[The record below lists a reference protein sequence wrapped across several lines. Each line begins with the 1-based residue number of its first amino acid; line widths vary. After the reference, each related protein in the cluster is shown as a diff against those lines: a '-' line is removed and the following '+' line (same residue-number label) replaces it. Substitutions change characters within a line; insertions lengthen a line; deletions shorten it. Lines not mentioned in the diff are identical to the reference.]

1 MSKSRAAIKKNIID
15 YMISESK
22 VRKEWAYFGLREIAR
37 SVGEDETRVESLLKE
52 LARDGQVTMKQNR
65 YPRGRAIRAGV
76 SRQVQDEE
84 DQRLLNLK
92 PEDLAV
98 DDPDYLNK
106 AIREA
111 ALSAQEVDP
120 QVAGV
125 IHSVDEGRQVNFAV
139 VLRQGVMYRTRVN
152 LSQAI
157 DDLAYHD
164 LVAHI
169 RNILLSAR

>member
-1 MSKSRAAIKKNIID
+1 MSRSRAAIKKNIID
-15 YMISESK
+15 YMKSESK
-22 VRKEWAYFGLREIAR
+22 VRKDWAYFSLREIAR
-37 SVGEDETRVESLLKE
+37 SVGEDKTRVESLLKE
-52 LARDGQVTMKQNR
+52 LARDGQVTIEENR
-65 YPRGRAIRAGV
+65 YTTGPVIRAGV
-76 SRQVQDEE
+76 SKQIQDEE

-111 ALSAQEVDP
+111 ALSVQQVDP
-120 QVAGV
+120 QIAGV
-125 IHSVDEGRQVNFAV
+125 IHSVDEGRQANLAV
-139 VLRQGVMYRTRVN
+139 QRQGVMYRTRVN
-152 LSQAI
+152 LSQAT